1 MAYTALQRLL
11 CAALVAASLT
21 STTTASPTTATATS
35 QTPAQ
40 TTVINWPNKAHPEQ
54 AARRQDLP
62 GFVGVEADDSEGD
75 AAAPP
80 AYTPVVTPSP
90 EIDEALQ
97 NQGYSQT
104 TYYEC
109 RTLDGREEESCGWHV
124 PVIKLEGAAPSQRT
138 SLGTGYVVAGVG
150 GAAALF
156 AMGLL

>member
-40 TTVINWPNKAHPEQ
+40 ATVVDWPNKAQ

-62 GFVGVEADDSEGD
+62 GFVGVEADDGDDAEGN

-90 EIDEALQ
+90 ELDEALQ

-109 RTLDGREEESCGWHV
+109 RTIDGREDETCGWHV